1 MPWPKLSLS
10 NLHNDRGSAAVD
22 FLIVLIP
29 TSLLCLPLVGL
40 TSLFHKTIVNQQL
53 VYEIAR
59 FTSLADTSPAA
70 AELFR
75 LSTDSTS
82 SVRYFTNQSGCVV
95 SVIKRTPFRVAL
107 WLNDIDIVSEARV
120 KCEVE

>member
-1 MPWPKLSLS
+1 MPWQKLSLS
-10 NLHNDRGSAAVD
+10 NLRDDRGSAAVD

-53 VYEIAR
+53 VYEVAR
-59 FTSLADTSPAA
+59 FASLADTTAAA

-75 LSTDSTS
+75 GLTDSTS
-82 SVRYFTNQSGCVV
+82 SVRYFTNPSGCVV
-95 SVIKRTPFRVAL
+95 AVTKRTPFRVAL
-107 WLNDIDIVSEARV
+107 WHNDIDIVSEARV